1 LVPADLTTERIIG
14 EEFPLLQRTV
24 HGSPLVYLD
33 NAATTQKPRVVID
46 AISQFYETSNAN
58 VHRGGHTLGTEAT
71 DLYES
76 ARQTVADFIGAESA
90 STIVFTKGTTE
101 SINLVAS
108 SWGRAHVKRGD
119 VIALSTME
127 HHANI
132 VPWHML
138 CEEVGATLD
147 VVRIHDDGTL
157 DMVHLREVLDRS
169 PALLAITHVSNTLGT
184 VNPVNEICMLA
195 RERNVRTLVDG
206 AQAVSH
212 EKIDVRA
219 MGCDFFV
226 FSSHKLFGPT
236 GFGVLY
242 GREEILSTMPPYQG
256 GGSMISTV
264 SFDKITYA
272 DAPMRFEAGTP
283 HIAGAVGTAAAIRWF
298 SALDLNAVRR
308 NDVELT
314 TLATV
319 ALAEIPGVRILG
331 STPEKVGIV
340 SFVVDGVHASDIG
353 TLLDSMGVAIRVGH
367 HCTQPLMERFGVTS
381 TARMS
386 TSVYTTTDD
395 IDVFIRSVQK
405 AISMLR

>member
-1 LVPADLTTERIIG
+1 MLADLTIEQTIAL
-14 EEFPLLQRTV
+14 EFPILQRTV
-24 HGSPLVYLD
+24 HGKPLVYLD
-33 NAATTQKPRVVID
+33 NAATTQKPQVVID
-46 AISQFYETSNAN
+46 SISNYYANSNAN
-58 VHRGGHTLGTEAT
+58 VHRGGHALGTEAT
-71 DLYES
+71 DLYED
-76 ARQTVADFIGAESA
+76 ARRTVASFIGAASA
-90 STIVFTKGTTE
+90 SSIVFTSGTTE
-101 SINLVAS
+101 SINLVAT
-108 SWGRAHVKRGD
+108 SWGRANIRRGD
-119 VIALSTME
+119 VIALTMME

-132 VPWHML
+132 VPWFML

-157 DMVHLREVLDRS
+157 DMDHMREVLDRS

-184 VNPVNEICMLA
+184 VNPVNEICMMA

-212 EKIDVRA
+212 VEIDVKE

-226 FSSHKLFGPT
+226 FSAHKLFGPT

-242 GREEILSTMPPYQG
+242 GREEILATMPPYKG

-264 SFDKITYA
+264 AFEKITYA

-298 SALDLNAVRR
+298 TALDAAAMRLH
-308 NDVELT
+308 DKELT
-314 TLATV
+314 SIATA
-319 ALAEIPGVRILG
+319 ALLDIPGVRVVG
-331 STPEKVGIV
+331 TAVEKVGIV
-340 SFVVDGVHASDIG
+340 SFVVDGVHSSDVG
-353 TLLDSMGVAIRVGH
+353 TLIDSMGIAIRVGH

-381 TARMS
+381 MARMS
-386 TSVYTTTDD
+386 TSVYTTPSD
-395 IDVFIRSVQK
+395 IDVFSRSLHK